1 MDSSGAGEQGFRGF
15 ARFRR
20 KTNEGSKTSQ
30 NFSKPVEF
38 GTLPLP
44 TRTFKTIFEHV
55 TIWRIHIWCR
65 HFWKCI
71 LTYPK
76 SGSKCLRS
84 PIAMI
89 HWQQLLLPWRFGN
102 LTLPNQLL
110 RPVLSTTQQDEFR
123 TGLKSCETACLPTQN
138 VSPNPYP
145 HPWLGDQ
152 NRWAK
157 HVWYPGSLATCH
169 NHNQLL
175 RPVLGRL
182 QSDEFRNGLKICVH
196 SFFPTQNQGQSAYI
210 KSKMFC
216 SPPKK
221 PG

>member
-1 MDSSGAGEQGFRGF
+1 MSTFLKMHVDIPKIRV
-15 ARFRR
+15 
-20 KTNEGSKTSQ
+20 K
-30 NFSKPVEF
+30 VL
-38 GTLPLP
+38 TL
-44 TRTFKTIFEHV
+44 TID
-55 TIWRIHIWCR
+55 
-65 HFWKCI
+65 
-71 LTYPK
+71 
-76 SGSKCLRS
+76 
-84 PIAMI
+84 MI
-89 HWQQLLLPWRFGN
+89 HWQKCLLPWRFGN

-145 HPWLGDQ
+145 HAWLGDQ

-182 QSDEFRNGLKICVH
+182 QSDEFRNGLKICVNVC
-196 SFFPTQNQGQSAYI
+196 FPTQNQGQSAYV
-210 KSKMFC
+210 KSKIFC
-216 SPPKK
+216 Y
-221 PG
+221 PGFLPG

>member
-1 MDSSGAGEQGFRGF
+1 MSTFLKMHFNLPKIRV
-15 ARFRR
+15 
-20 KTNEGSKTSQ
+20 K
-30 NFSKPVEF
+30 VL
-38 GTLPLP
+38 TLTHCQCVGQQFL
-44 TRTFKTIFEHV
+44 IF
-55 TIWRIHIWCR
+55 
-65 HFWKCI
+65 
-71 LTYPK
+71 
-76 SGSKCLRS
+76 
-84 PIAMI
+84 
-89 HWQQLLLPWRFGN
+89 WRFGN
-102 LTLPNQLL
+102 LPLPNQLL

-145 HPWLGDQ
+145 HPWLGDE

-196 SFFPTQNQGQSAYI
+196 SFFPTQNQGQSAYV
-210 KSKMFC
+210 KSNIFC